1 MFALDPHN
9 HKFSKI
15 LTKTAGKWTYIEN
28 DLKSVNWYLVLI
40 SEVIINDNFCFIYQ
54 RKSDLKTVQEEDE
67 VYDGEETIDYWFY
80 VNRWFASDEDDKQI
94 IRELIPTDKDGKPL
108 RKALDGR
115 KFK

>member
-1 MFALDPHN
+1 MWGYH
-9 HKFSKI
+9 
-15 LTKTAGKWTYIEN
+15 WQ
-28 DLKSVNWYLVLI
+28 
-40 SEVIINDNFCFIYQ
+40 NFYFIYQ

-115 KFK
+115 KFKLLWVWKIIVDNKSFF

>member
-1 MFALDPHN
+1 M
-9 HKFSKI
+9 
-15 LTKTAGKWTYIEN
+15 
-28 DLKSVNWYLVLI
+28 
-40 SEVIINDNFCFIYQ
+40 
-54 RKSDLKTVQEEDE
+54 QEEDE

-115 KFK
+115 NLSNFGSEKLLLITRVSFNLQVQTFSIEELTDLIYFSIMIICRLV